1 MQGMDTGTLDEL
13 RALRAR
19 AYGPSADIDQDP
31 AALRRLHE
39 LEARQR
45 PGAASDAAALVQASA
60 VPAEP
65 ESAPVRP
72 EPTAQAEPTLPQ
84 SPASQPTPPPTR
96 YVDDSDAESPARQHV
111 VEETD
116 STPAGADPAPAKSG
130 LRMRMRTRLLWA
142 LSVVAAAAVAAG
154 VTYAVTS
161 MAPVSVSSGAE
172 QIATLEP
179 DTLVN
184 VPAGWFGAG
193 LSSAAYEYYGLT
205 LFETAGGYSSA
216 GNGTECFTVVATDQ
230 LPAEDADT
238 SSWSMN
244 GPIYSGC
251 RVGSFPATVQFSIDS
266 NSPEELRA
274 RFPDGSALQF
284 VRDGDRIGV
293 FHSSE

>member
-1 MQGMDTGTLDEL
+1 MQGMDTATLDEL

-31 AALRRLHE
+31 AALRRLRE
-39 LEARQR
+39 LEARER
-45 PGAASDAAALVQASA
+45 PGAASDAVALVHTPA
-60 VPAEP
+60 VPAEH
-65 ESAPVRP
+65 ESAAART
-72 EPTAQAEPTLPQ
+72 EPAAQAEPSSPRV
-84 SPASQPTPPPTR
+84 PASQPNSQPTR
-96 YVDDSDAESPARQHV
+96 HVEGHGESPSGEHLVA
-111 VEETD
+111 EAD
-116 STPAGADPAPAKSG
+116 STSTSADPAPPKGG
-130 LRMRMRTRLLWA
+130 LRLRTRLLWV
-142 LSVVAAAAVAAG
+142 LSVVVAATVAAG
-154 VTYAVTS
+154 VTYAITS

-179 DTLVN
+179 DTLVD

-205 LFETAGGYSSA
+205 LFEAAGGFSSA
-216 GNGTECFTVVATDQ
+216 GNGTDCFTIVATDQ
-230 LPAEDADT
+230 LPADDADT
-238 SSWSMN
+238 NSWSMN

-251 RVGSFPATVQFSIDS
+251 RVGVFPATVQFAIDS

>member
-1 MQGMDTGTLDEL
+1 MDTATRDEL

-19 AYGPSADIDQDP
+19 AYGPTADIDQDP

-45 PGAASDAAALVQASA
+45 PGAASDAAAAVHVATA

-65 ESAPVRP
+65 ETAARP
-72 EPTAQAEPTLPQ
+72 ESTAQVEPALPQ
-84 SPASQPTPPPTR
+84 ATTRQPTRPPTR
-96 YVDDSDAESPARQHV
+96 YVGEGGAESPADEHLAA
-111 VEETD
+111 EPD
-116 STPAGADPAPAKSG
+116 SPTTSPDPTPPKHR
-130 LRMRMRTRLLWA
+130 LRLRTRLLWA
-142 LSVVAAAAVAAG
+142 LSVVVAAAVAAV

-179 DTLVN
+179 DSLVH
-184 VPAGWFGAG
+184 VPTGWFGAG
-193 LSSAAYEYYGLT
+193 PSSAAYQYYGLT
-205 LFETAGGYSSA
+205 LFEAAGGFSSA
-216 GNGTECFTVVATDQ
+216 GNGTQCFTIVATEQ
-230 LPAEDADT
+230 LPADDADPN
-238 SSWSMN
+238 SWSVN

-251 RVGSFPATVQFSIDS
+251 RVGPFPATVQFAIDS

-274 RFPDGSALQF
+274 RFPDGSTLQF

-293 FHSSE
+293 FHSGE

>member
-1 MQGMDTGTLDEL
+1 MQGMDTATLDEL

-39 LEARQR
+39 LEARQK
-45 PGAASDAAALVQASA
+45 PGVASDAVAVVHAVAAS
-60 VPAEP
+60 AEP
-65 ESAPVRP
+65 ESAASP
-72 EPTAQAEPTLPQ
+72 EPTAQDEPALPQ
-84 SPASQPTPPPTR
+84 APAPRPIPPPTR
-96 YVDDSDAESPARQHV
+96 YVDDGDAESPAGEHV
-111 VEETD
+111 VEEAD
-116 STPAGADPAPAKSG
+116 STPAGADPAPPKHG
-130 LRMRMRTRLLWA
+130 LRLRTRLLWV
-142 LSVVAAAAVAAG
+142 LSVVGAAAVAAG

-179 DTLVN
+179 DALVDI
-184 VPAGWFGAG
+184 PAGWFGAG

-205 LFETAGGYSSA
+205 LFEAAGGFSSG
-216 GNGTECFTVVATDQ
+216 GNGTDCFAVVATDQ
-230 LPAEDADT
+230 LPAADADT
-238 SSWSMN
+238 NSWSMN

-251 RVGSFPATVQFSIDS
+251 RVGVFPATVQFAIDS
-266 NSPEELRA
+266 NSPEDLRA